1 MSGTS
6 RKDRSGS
13 VSGPVLESPSSWRDG
28 GETEAEEEAFDEVED
43 VEKED
48 AEDTVWRP

>member
-13 VSGPVLESPSSWRDG
+13 GPVSESPCSWRDC
-28 GETEAEEEAFDEVED
+28 GETEAEEEALEEVED